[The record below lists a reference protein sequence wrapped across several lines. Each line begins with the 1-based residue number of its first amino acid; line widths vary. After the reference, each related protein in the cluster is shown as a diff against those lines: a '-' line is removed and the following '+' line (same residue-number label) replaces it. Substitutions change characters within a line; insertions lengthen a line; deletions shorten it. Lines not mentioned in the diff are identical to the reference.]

1 METNTYCSKGYW
13 DIVRIS
19 NEDREYPSNIW
30 SDEEEILL
38 LEELNNNSKKKT
50 EIDNVFINEN
60 DYIELQ
66 NDVKNMKNDI
76 KQIKNT
82 LEELVEMM
90 KFVYD
95 EDT

>member
-13 DIVRIS
+13 DI
-19 NEDREYPSNIW
+19 
-30 SDEEEILL
+30 
-38 LEELNNNSKKKT
+38 SKKKT
-50 EIDNVFINEN
+50 EINNVFINEN